1 MNYNQ
6 HMTPDIS
13 SQSVSKLSHILG
25 DQLRK
30 LLEKTAPQEPHIK
43 DEQRSEVLR
52 PSNRTSEDDR
62 LEFLGYDY

>member
-30 LLEKTAPQEPHIK
+30 LLDKTAPQEQRHQ
-43 DEQRSEVLR
+43 DEQQPETAR
-52 PSNRTSEDDR
+52 PHNRTSEDDR
-62 LEFLGYDY
+62 LEFLGYNY

>member
-13 SQSVSKLSHILG
+13 SQSVNKLSHILG

-30 LLEKTAPQEPHIK
+30 LLEKTAPQERSIQ
-43 DEQRSEVLR
+43 DEQRSEPVR
-52 PSNRTSEDDR
+52 PHNRTSEDDR
-62 LEFLGYDY
+62 LEFLGYNY